1 MVNIA
6 LALAPS
12 TANHLTTHMLSMM
25 RFSLVP
31 DLVPHT
37 DTGHVLDMVL
47 FHNQVEYH
55 SQDMHIP
62 HHLLVRHLFRGSRDR
77 IVLILVILEGFQF
90 QHLTLL
96 MVCLVHLMVQCIWAW
111 GLVLRTAL
119 HCPWMSLRL
128 IMVGRH

>member
-6 LALAPS
+6 LAPG

-25 RFSLVP
+25 HFSLVP
-31 DLVPHT
+31 ALVPHT
-37 DTGHVLDMVL
+37 DSAHVLDLVL
-47 FHNQVEYH
+47 FHHQVEYH

-62 HHLLVRHLFRGSRDR
+62 HLLHLLLVRHLFWGSRDP

-96 MVCLVHLMVQCIWAW
+96 MACLVHPMVWAW
-111 GLVLRTAL
+111 GLVPRTAL
-119 HCPWMSLRL
+119 RL
-128 IMVGRH
+128 IKGHT